1 MIDGVTIRELRREK
15 GYTSLDLANRSN
27 LSKSYI
33 EELERGDKN
42 NPSFLTVEKL
52 ADALNVLI
60 DDLRKPLI
68 RYKVDQQLV

>member
-1 MIDGVTIRELRREK
+1 MLFR
-15 GYTSLDLANRSN
+15 SDLAIRSN

-42 NPSFLTVEKL
+42 NPSFSTVEKL
-52 ADALNVLI
+52 ADALNVMI

-68 RYKVDQQLV
+68 QYKVDQQLV